1 MSEELLNKIFEKL
14 VSMDSK
20 VNSIE
25 SKVNSMESDIVSM
38 KSDIDNIK
46 QTMATKEDV
55 REIYNEIRNL
65 KEADQAIL
73 DICEKT
79 YHEVEGIKKEQ
90 KLHSAWL
97 RKLTVDC
104 AQNAVEIELL
114 KEA

>member
-25 SKVNSMESDIVSM
+25 SKVNSME
-38 KSDIDNIK
+38 SDIDNIK